1 MNKIWIEQHNV
12 IAKSH
17 DIIFLDFKPKKKV
30 FKQRHSHREERE
42 RDSFFAWFC
51 LLLTGPLSL
60 SLNRR
65 PTLHFHQIK
74 CKSQKL
80 NAKKQNITRACYF
93 ASFES
98 FHSDFKIPFDSIELK
113 CLVSDAFQEPIR
125 AYHSWILLP
134 SYHNCNQI
142 SSQFLCG
149 AVHILCV
156 SVFTS

>member
-12 IAKSH
+12 IAKSR
-17 DIIFLDFKPKKKV
+17 DIFLDLKPKKK
-30 FKQRHSHREERE
+30 FSNTGIHTEKRE
-42 RDSFFAWFC
+42 RFFFTRFC
-51 LLLTGPLSL
+51 FLLLTGLLSL

-80 NAKKQNITRACYF
+80 NAKKQNITRTCYY

-98 FHSDFKIPFDSIELK
+98 FHSDFKIPFNSIELK

-142 SSQFLCG
+142 SSQFL
-149 AVHILCV
+149 
-156 SVFTS
+156 